1 MSFLLIHYFDLSF
14 IKTRYTFKLT
24 ILFGGFFVNLSARQ
38 THSDNLR
45 ERYPTNTT
53 VALAQTF
60 GRCVDGAP
68 LW

>member
-1 MSFLLIHYFDLSF
+1 MCFMLIYYFDLSF
-14 IKTRYTFKLT
+14 IKNFIHL
-24 ILFGGFFVNLSARQ
+24 NLQSGVAVYKASARQ
-38 THSDNLR
+38 MGPENLKA
-45 ERYPTNTT
+45 RYTTNTT